1 MAAQYYNYSPSSKSK
16 ADSTVREIQAMLN
29 RIRTQYHL
37 NWEYLSE
44 DGIYGP
50 KTAQAVKVY
59 QIYRGITPAS
69 GVLGPTTIDYIA
81 DSYKRIPVI
90 TAQSSSLKPYYD
102 TQGLADKSFL
112 VKAIDAI
119 GAFLS
124 NTNDFVKGE
133 IRYVNS
139 LGRLDAGALKNRYVA
154 FATRFDPK
162 MKELK
167 QLLGKNTVANDTIAK
182 NMALAKQPGFGAKS
196 SVAELNIRAAQRA
209 VSKSKQAIRINTR
222 QAQRASLDL
231 IGELKKFDVLSKIE
245 KFLASKGITGRI
257 ELSALKS
264 KPGITIKGGGLLVL
278 LNLKDL
284 IYDLCQVDEW
294 GTEAWKAKIV
304 KHFFEFLDDIV
315 VGFASFVLAQLI
327 VGAVVGASISA
338 GWIAVIVAIVAIL
351 IAALITYFMDEAE
364 VSFSETAL
372 EGYKSIVRIF

>member
-1 MAAQYYNYSPSSKSK
+1 M
-16 ADSTVREIQAMLN
+16 
-29 RIRTQYHL
+29 
-37 NWEYLSE
+37 
-44 DGIYGP
+44 
-50 KTAQAVKVY
+50 
-59 QIYRGITPAS
+59 
-69 GVLGPTTIDYIA
+69 
-81 DSYKRIPVI
+81 
-90 TAQSSSLKPYYD
+90 
-102 TQGLADKSFL
+102 ADKSFL